1 MSNDTRVLTV
11 ALAGFVIWASATQAG
26 RAMTGPQDSDWLFCG
41 RVLSLTC
48 ASGNSDARLLLEA
61 PEGNVRDVWISAPLR
76 EDLLARLGERYRQR
90 IVCVAR
96 SAAAGLTG
104 ALILVRNS
112 EQLTVRDETT
122 PARRGGVFSTC
133 DRSVQLPTLVLQP
146 APQYTSQAMRAR
158 VDGTVTLHGIVDADG
173 RVSDIRVVRALE
185 EGLDAEAQKA
195 FAQWRFRPALRMGES
210 VAVAVTAEF
219 AFHVAR

>member
-1 MSNDTRVLTV
+1 M
-11 ALAGFVIWASATQAG
+11 WASAAQVG

-61 PEGNVRDVWISAPLR
+61 SEGNVLDAWISARLR

-96 SAAAGLTG
+96 SAAPGLTG

-112 EQLTVRDETT
+112 GQLTVRDDTT
-122 PARRGGVFSTC
+122 PARRGAVFSTC
-133 DRSVQLPTLVLQP
+133 DRSVQLPTPVLQP
-146 APQYTSQAMRAR
+146 APQYTSHAMRAR
-158 VDGTVTLHGIVDADG
+158 VDGTVTLHGVVDADG
-173 RVSDIRVVRALE
+173 HVSDIRVVRALE

-219 AFHVAR
+219 GFHVAR